1 MAIKLKVQDNGPV
14 RLNVAG
20 TDGVRLTA
28 EQGIPIYPNPYIG
41 DYEVYPD
48 ETEHTLPTNGLMM
61 TDDVTV
67 HAVPSD
73 YVGSAIDRRSA
84 DDVSVSGPSVSGPNG
99 YYEELFTKTVQSG
112 SAAVPSLN
120 IEKNP
125 TISVST
131 GGLITATVS
140 TSETVSPIITE
151 GYIDSGTSGTI
162 SFSGSST
169 QQLTVN
175 TSGDLTASGN
185 TVTAAPGFY
194 AESASKSVSNGN
206 IGVPYITKDAVSN
219 HSVKLTPFYT
229 RTEGWI
235 TGSGTY
241 SGTQTTVS
249 ASDLVSGTLSITQN
263 TTGQDVTNYQK
274 VDVAIPGPV
283 LQTITTSYTPTTS
296 AQSDTITTSSG
307 YDGIE
312 KVNVTVSAVTSG
324 SIGNPNVVVSKDAN
338 YLYETISYPN
348 FSAGYITSAPM
359 LQTHFSLEN
368 KNVTPS
374 LTAQTVTPTGDSY
387 YLNSVTVSAVT
398 SGSAGT
404 PTATKGA
411 VTNHSVT
418 VTPSVTNTTGY
429 INGGTKTGTA
439 VTVSASDL
447 VSGTLSITANT
458 TGQDVTNYQ
467 KVNVSVSG
475 GAPNLQTKSVS
486 YTPTTSQQTDTVTA
500 DAGYDGLDEVDV
512 TIGAVSTGSVSTPAT
527 TITANPTITVNTANG
542 LITATASSSKSV
554 TPTVST
560 GWVSSGT
567 SGTITVSGSNTSQL
581 TTVNGTTITPTTS
594 EQTAVSANRYTLGA
608 VKVAAM
614 PSGTAGTPSA
624 SKGTVTNHAIIV
636 TPTVTNSTGYI
647 TGGTKTGTGVTVS
660 ASELV
665 SGSETKTSNGTY
677 DVTNLASLIVNVSGG
692 GGIGDL
698 LSTTNIGA
706 YSTSTTSSTNMNI
719 STAAT
724 NINAYDLLLVETS
737 VDTKVANRHMAT
749 VGAVFLLNSTNADTK
764 NASAIATVKWNAKLS
779 SSSVTQTT
787 SSTSAYGI
795 YPNSCTIT
803 TASNGTATFP
813 MYSRYNSTRSGTI
826 NGNYKTRIY
835 GVKLCDL
842 IGG

>member
-84 DDVSVSGPSVSGPNG
+84 DDVSVSGPSVSGLNG

-175 TSGDLTASGN
+175 TSGNLTASGN

-219 HSVKLTPFYT
+219 HSVKLTPFYQ
-229 RTEGWI
+229 RTQGWI
-235 TGSGTY
+235 SGSGTY

-274 VDVAIPGPV
+274 VDVAVPGPV
-283 LQTITTSYTPTTS
+283 LETVTTSYTPSTS
-296 AQSDTITTSSG
+296 VQTDTITTSSG

-312 KVNVTVSAVTSG
+312 QVN
-324 SIGNPNVVVSKDAN
+324 I
-338 YLYETISYPN
+338 
-348 FSAGYITSAPM
+348 
-359 LQTHFSLEN
+359 
-368 KNVTPS
+368 
-374 LTAQTVTPTGDSY
+374 
-387 YLNSVTVSAVT
+387 TVSAVT

-404 PTATKGA
+404 PTASKGT

-418 VTPSVTNTTGY
+418 VTPSVTNSTGY
-429 INGGTKTGTA
+429 ITGGTKTGTG
-439 VTVSASDL
+439 VTVSASELVSGTLSINSAGTKDVTTYASATVATGGATASASKGTVSNHSITVTPMVTRTAGYVTAGTANGTSVTVSASEL

-467 KVNVSVSG
+467 KVDVSVSG

-624 SKGTVTNHAIIV
+624 SKGTVTDHAIIV

-677 DVTNLASLIVNVSGG
+677 DVTNLAQLIVNVSGG
-692 GGIGDL
+692 SGIGDL

>member
-125 TISVST
+125 TISVSS

-229 RTEGWI
+229 RIEGWI

-274 VDVAIPGPV
+274 VDVAVPGPV
-283 LQTITTSYTPTTS
+283 LETVTTSYTPSTS
-296 AQSDTITTSSG
+296 IQTDTITTSSG

-312 KVNVTVSAVTSG
+312 QVN
-324 SIGNPNVVVSKDAN
+324 I
-338 YLYETISYPN
+338 
-348 FSAGYITSAPM
+348 
-359 LQTHFSLEN
+359 
-368 KNVTPS
+368 
-374 LTAQTVTPTGDSY
+374 
-387 YLNSVTVSAVT
+387 TVSAVT

-404 PTATKGA
+404 PTVSKGT

-418 VTPSVTNTTGY
+418 VTPSVTNSTGY
-429 INGGTKTGTA
+429 ITGGTKTGTG
-439 VTVSASDL
+439 VTVSASELVSGTLSINSAGTKDVTTYASATVATGGATASASKGTVSNHSITVTPMVTRTAGYVTAGTANGTSVTVSASEL

-467 KVNVSVSG
+467 KVDVSVSG

-677 DVTNLASLIVNVSGG
+677 DVTNLAQLIVNVSGG
-692 GGIGDL
+692 GGSGIGDL